1 VKITDLRCAVI
12 GRHPIVRIV
21 TDEGLYGL
29 GEVEYTKT
37 YLKPWVLHFREA
49 LIGEDPTD
57 VERVMLKIRQRGSF
71 KPYGAAVSA
80 IEHALW
86 DIAGKAAGV
95 PVYKLLGGKVRDQV
109 RTYNGNLRRKRNG
122 DRPEDYAED
131 VKWMME
137 RPEGFFMVKMGVGF
151 HSNQKDSVE
160 GFHYGVKLRKSG
172 YHGAMDQGLI
182 SERGMAHML
191 DCVIAM
197 KEVLGDRVGLA
208 LDCGP
213 GWMLPDAI
221 RFARAVEPYNV
232 FWLEDM
238 LTGDYVPWV
247 NPQAYRE
254 LTVSTSTPIHTG
266 EQIYLRHN
274 FKELIETQAVRI
286 IGPDPA
292 DVGGIAE
299 LKWIAEHAYMHQIMM
314 APHGTANGLLGL
326 GALINVCA
334 TLPANYIA
342 FEYPTASDPW
352 WTEIVTG
359 LPKQIVKDSMI
370 DLLEA
375 PGLGLD
381 IDREGALKYLQEDD
395 TGFFDDPAPTRPV
408 PSMPS
413 PAKVATKV
421 AAVKKA
427 PVKKAAAKKPRR

>member
-1 VKITDLRCAVI
+1 LKIIDLRCAVI
-12 GRHPIVRIV
+12 GKHPIVRII
-21 TDEGLYGL
+21 TDEGIYGL
-29 GEVEYTKT
+29 GEVEHTKP
-37 YLKPWVLHFREA
+37 YLKPFVLQFRDV
-49 LIGEDPTD
+49 LLGEDPTD
-57 VERVMLKIRQRGSF
+57 VERVMLKIRQRGAF

-109 RTYNGNLRRKRNG
+109 RVYNGSVRIKRDG
-122 DRPEDYAED
+122 DRPEDYAAGL
-131 VKWMME
+131 KWMME
-137 RPEGFFMVKMGVGF
+137 QPQNFSIIKQGIGF
-151 HSNQKDSVE
+151 HSTMTKTVPD
-160 GFHYGVKLRKSG
+160 FHYGIPQQSSF
-172 YHGAMDQGLI
+172 HGARDQGQM
-182 SERGMAHML
+182 SERGMAHLL
-191 DCVIAM
+191 DCVAAM
-197 KEVLGDRVGLA
+197 KEVAGDKVSLA

-213 GWMLPDAI
+213 GWFLPDAI
-221 RFARAVEPYNV
+221 RFARAVEKHNLM
-232 FWLEDM
+232 WLEDM

-254 LTVSTSTPIHTG
+254 LTTSTTTPIHTG

-274 FKELIETQAVRI
+274 FKELIETQAVRV

-299 LKWIAEHAYMHQIMM
+299 LKWVAEHAYMHSIMM

-342 FEYPTASDPW
+342 FEYPSASDPW
-352 WTEIVTG
+352 WNDIVIG
-359 LPKQIVKDSMI
+359 LPKQIVKDSMV

-381 IDREGALKYLQEDD
+381 IDATGAKKYLREEDI
-395 TGFFDDPAPTRPV
+395 GFFD
-408 PSMPS
+408 
-413 PAKVATKV
+413 
-421 AAVKKA
+421 
-427 PVKKAAAKKPRR
+427 